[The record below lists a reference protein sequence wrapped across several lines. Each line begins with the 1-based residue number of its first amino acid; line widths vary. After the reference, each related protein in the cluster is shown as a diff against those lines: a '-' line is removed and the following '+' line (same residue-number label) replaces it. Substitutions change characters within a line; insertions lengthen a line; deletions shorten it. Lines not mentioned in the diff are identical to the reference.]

1 MSCKVEKI
9 GTNKAKFTIEVENS
23 EFLKAEDKAFNKE
36 KGKLSAPGFRKGKVT
51 KEMAFKVY
59 GRNAFLEET
68 INECINDTYYDE
80 VKKSNEKV
88 LAPPKINVV
97 QADVT
102 KNFIYEAEVAIVPEI
117 KLGKY
122 KGLELK
128 KAEVKISDAD
138 VDKKIEEEQV
148 KNARLVV
155 VDKKAEKGDVLSID
169 FDGYVDGKQFKGGKA
184 ENYDL
189 TLGSK
194 SFIDNFE
201 DQLIGKS
208 AGDEVDVNVTFPA
221 NYGEKSLAG
230 KPALFK
236 VKVHEVKEKQLPE
249 VNDEFV
255 SEISEFETLK
265 EYKEDVKK
273 KLTELREKQMKEDN
287 KGKLL
292 DEVVK
297 NTQIDLADEAIE
309 AQVDEML
316 YNYNNRLRYQGI
328 DLEKYLEMIHKT
340 KEDFRKEQRPGAE
353 RSLKNSLVLEE
364 IAKIEKIEA
373 TDEMVDEE
381 LTRMAQSYGMD
392 PEQFKKS
399 YANPEDTR
407 RLKDELL
414 YPAVMEFLYNNAKL
428 S

>member
-9 GTNKAKFTIEVENS
+9 GTNKAKFTIEIDNAD
-23 EFLKAEDKAFNKE
+23 FLKAEDKVFNKE

-59 GRNAFLEET
+59 GRNAFLEDT
-68 INECINDTYYDE
+68 VNECINDTYYDE
-80 VKKSNEKV
+80 VKKSGEKT
-88 LAPPKINVV
+88 LAPPKISVI

-128 KAEVKISDAD
+128 KTEIKISDAD
-138 VDKKIEEEQV
+138 VDKRIEEEQV

-155 VDKKAEKGDVLSID
+155 VDKKSEKGDVLSID

-194 SFIDNFE
+194 TFIDTFE

-208 AGDEVDVNVTFPA
+208 AGDEVDVNVTFPE

-265 EYKEDVKK
+265 DYKEDIKK
-273 KLTELREKQMKEDN
+273 KLTELREKQMKEDD

-297 NTQIDLADEAIE
+297 NTQVDLADEAIE

-328 DLEKYLEMIHKT
+328 DLEKYLEMMHKT
-340 KEDFRKEQRPGAE
+340 KEEFRKEQRPGAE
-353 RSLKNSLVLEE
+353 RSLKNSLVLEK
-364 IAKIEKIEA
+364 IAEVEKIEA

-381 LTRMAQSYGMD
+381 LTNMAKSYGMD

-414 YPAVMEFLYNNAKL
+414 YPAVMEFLYNNAKI